1 MSICFHVFLRRD
13 RLPHPRKWANAIMQN
28 GFSVALDTAFDPA
41 THSGYLPCPDE
52 AAGFEFYLASVASS
66 DLVPDESSKRLVSD
80 CDVVATFCFGGR
92 QSDLVAAVAA
102 SATLAKMTGGILL
115 DAESGH
121 FIGADSVLDWAHESS
136 YQPLGELH
144 MPPPINQT
152 SIPVKLI
159 RKIWIVS
166 IGLLLGL
173 LIAFLLKKV

>member
-13 RLPHPRKWANAIMQN
+13 RLPDPRKWANAILEN
-28 GFSVALDTAFDPA
+28 GFSIALNTAFDPVM
-41 THSGYLPCPDE
+41 HSGYLPCPGDE
-52 AAGFEFYLASVASS
+52 GAGFEYYLDSAASS
-66 DLVPDESSKRLVSD
+66 DLVSDESSKRLVRG

-92 QSDLVAAVAA
+92 QSDLAAARAA
-102 SATLAKMTGGILL
+102 SATLTRITGGILL

-121 FIGADSVLDWAHESS
+121 FIDADSVLDWAHESN

-152 SIPVKLI
+152 STPVKPI

-166 IGLLLGL
+166 IGLFLGL
-173 LIAFLLKKV
+173 LIAYLLK